1 MQVSFPTFL
10 PGNVNKTMLLEM
22 LGPLQM
28 SSNLTPDGKLGMQK
42 LILYPVVVST
52 IQTSYWKIPSCG
64 EFYAMK
70 QERSGSVETIA
81 KFTR

>member
-10 PGNVNKTMLLEM
+10 PGNVNKIQLLEM
-22 LGPLQM
+22 FGPLQR
-28 SSNLTPDGKLGMQK
+28 SSNLTSDGKLGMQK
-42 LILYPVVVST
+42 IILYPVVVST
-52 IQTSYWKIPSCG
+52 IQTSYGQIPSCR

-81 KFTR
+81 KFTT